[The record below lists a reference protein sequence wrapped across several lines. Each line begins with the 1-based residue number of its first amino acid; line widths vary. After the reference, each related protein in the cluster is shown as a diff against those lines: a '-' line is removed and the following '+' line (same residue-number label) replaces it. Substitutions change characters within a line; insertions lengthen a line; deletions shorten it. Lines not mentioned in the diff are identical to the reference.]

1 MGSARVG
8 GRKIEST
15 VLPDPGIKK
24 VMEQELLLGID
35 LVIEFE
41 GMPIGLRI
49 NPYMD
54 IVLHQARAI
63 VCPST
68 LEESVIAVKPS

>member
-8 GRKIEST
+8 GKKIEST
-15 VLPDPGIKK
+15 VLPDLGIEK
-24 VMEQELLLGID
+24 VMGQELLLGID

-41 GMPIGLRI
+41 GMPMGLGI

-54 IVLHQARAI
+54 IVLDQARAI

-68 LEESVIAVKPS
+68 LEESFITVKPS